1 MLKLFLLVPFFTLN
15 VAMTLG
21 LIYVT
26 VFINP
31 ETGFVVSLITVIALS
46 CALVLVYAK
55 DDKGE

>member
-21 LIYVT
+21 LIYFT

-46 CALVLVYAK
+46 CALVLMNMSK
-55 DDKGE
+55 DEGN